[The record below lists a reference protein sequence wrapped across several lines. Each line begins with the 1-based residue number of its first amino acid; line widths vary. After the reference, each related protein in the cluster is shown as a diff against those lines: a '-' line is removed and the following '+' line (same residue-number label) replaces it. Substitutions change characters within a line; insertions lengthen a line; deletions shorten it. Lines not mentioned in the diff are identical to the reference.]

1 MDHRALT
8 VGSLAAIVGAP
19 LMGSSVTLAS
29 NSLVRLLLLLFVL
42 YSIKVSDLT
51 GLLSVLAVVSVIS
64 ERNHSKLTQIPMR
77 KGIPMKKDS
86 LFENVAGHAVPTAQ
100 GMDDSSDATYTDS
113 NPRLSPVPTGAR
125 SAQFYMDK
133 KLAV

>member
-1 MDHRALT
+1 MDQRVLT

-19 LMGSSVTLAS
+19 LLGSSVTLAS

-51 GLLSVLAVVSVIS
+51 GLLSVLAVVSIIS

-77 KGIPMKKDS
+77 MGIPMKRDS
-86 LFENVAGHAVPTAQ
+86 LFENIAGHAVPTAH
-100 GMDDSSDATYTDS
+100 GMDITSDTTYTDS

>member
-1 MDHRALT
+1 MDERVLT
-8 VGSLAAIVGAP
+8 VGSIALIVGSP
-19 LMGSSVTLAS
+19 FLGSTASIAS

-51 GLLSVLAVVSVIS
+51 GLLSVLAVVSLIS
-64 ERNHSKLTQIPMR
+64 ERNYVKLTEIPMR
-77 KGIPMKKDS
+77 HRIPMKKDS
-86 LFENVAGHAVPTAQ
+86 LVETLAAVPTPQ
-100 GMDDSSDATYTDS
+100 GMDIVEEVYKDS
-113 NPRLSPVPTGAR
+113 NPRLSAVPTGAR

>member
-19 LMGSSVTLAS
+19 LMGSTVTLAS

-51 GLLSVLAVVSVIS
+51 GLLSVLAVVSIIS
-64 ERNHSKLTQIPMR
+64 ERNHSKLTEIPMR
-77 KGIPMKKDS
+77 KGIPMKKDF
-86 LFENVAGHAVPTAQ
+86 LFENVAAHAVPTPH
-100 GMDDSSDATYTDS
+100 GMHATEDVYKDS

-125 SAQFYMDK
+125 SAQFYMDN